1 MELVMWIV
9 VGIVAALGGI
19 VLVPVLVVGS
29 WFVVITVILGLADG
43 TTWLLD
49 QGWKKNRGG
58 RRNGK
63 LTLLAEYLPSS
74 IYLGERVD
82 AEVDAESGAGG
93 PRMTLKR
100 VA

>member
-9 VGIVAALGGI
+9 VGIVAGLGGI
-19 VLVPVLVVGS
+19 VLVPVLVVGT

-43 TTWLLD
+43 ATWLLD

-63 LTLLAEYLPSS
+63 RTLFVEYLPSS
-74 IYLGERVD
+74 ICLGEHVDADVD
-82 AEVDAESGAGG
+82 AE
-93 PRMTLKR
+93 R
-100 VA
+100 VAQVALVRP

>member
-9 VGIVAALGGI
+9 VGIVAGLGGI
-19 VLVPVLVVGS
+19 VLVPVLVVGT

-63 LTLLAEYLPSS
+63 RTLLVEYLPSS

-82 AEVDAESGAGG
+82 ADVDTE
-93 PRMTLKR
+93 R
-100 VA
+100 VAQVALARP

>member
-9 VGIVAALGGI
+9 VGIVAGLGCI
-19 VLVPVLVVGS
+19 VLVPVLVVGT
-29 WFVVITVILGLADG
+29 WFVVMTVILGLADG
-43 TTWLLD
+43 TIWLLD

-74 IYLGERVD
+74 IYRGEH
-82 AEVDAESGAGG
+82 VDAESGAGG

>member
-9 VGIVAALGGI
+9 VGIVVGLGCI
-19 VLVPVLVVGS
+19 VLVPVLVVGT
-29 WFVVITVILGLADG
+29 WFVVITVILGLTDG

-63 LTLLAEYLPSS
+63 LPLFVEYLPSS
-74 IYLGERVD
+74 IYLREH
-82 AEVDAESGAGG
+82 VDAESDTGG

>member
-9 VGIVAALGGI
+9 VGIVAGLGGI
-19 VLVPVLVVGS
+19 VLVPVLVVGT

-49 QGWKKNRGG
+49 QGWKKNRNG

-63 LTLLAEYLPSS
+63 LTLFAEYLPSN
-74 IYLGERVD
+74 IWLGEHVE
-82 AEVDAESGAGG
+82 AAVEVEKGS
-93 PRMTLKR
+93 
-100 VA
+100 